1 MTLVA
6 KPLNAEEFAPYGD
19 VLAPPPDFGRV
30 YFDGGLRST
39 RSGAWAS
46 LSVSHA
52 RFLPKLPLEAEV
64 MERHEFSSQSFMPL
78 DVSRWLVVVAPSGHD
93 GGPDGSRAVAFLAGP
108 GQGVTY
114 HAGTWHHPLTILDRP
129 GRFAVFMWRDGTR
142 TDEEF
147 RTLATP
153 FTVEVR
159 D

>member
-1 MTLVA
+1 MTIVA

-19 VLAPPPDFGRV
+19 VLAPPADFGRL
-30 YFDGGLRST
+30 YFDQGLRST
-39 RSGAWAS
+39 RPGARPS

-52 RFLPKLPLEAEV
+52 RFLPSPNLEAKV
-64 MERHEFSSQSFMPL
+64 MERHEFSSQSFLPL
-78 DVSRWLVVVAPSGHD
+78 DVSRWLVVVAPAGAD

-129 GRFAVFMWRDGTR
+129 GRFAVVMWRDGTQ

-147 RTLATP
+147 RTLAAP